1 MLAKGPRP
9 AALIDPALKQSEP
22 QVSSEPNLQVDVETN
37 DDIILRESHHEVG
50 GDIDIDM
57 AGEYSPSIGPEP
69 IDVEMGISHNLLHG
83 MITEFD
89 PDAYDRL
96 LSSIYAMQHSIYHSK
111 GAEVSREPSELCGET
126 IMLGYPSYAISDV
139 SGEYLDQFQTYCG
152 MKTELNNLSV
162 HRAGK
167 LMSETDAM
175 KLCKSSGIRPI
186 STRFVTS
193 QKDVDLVRARL
204 VAREVAKGQAS
215 ARDLE
220 ISLPTTSAESLRISL
235 AQASFVDATIIG
247 LDVSA
252 AFMASPLNKTTVLKL
267 PPSIVWDDGSAVY
280 LHAQKALNGLRA
292 SGKAW
297 VDHFSWVCQQLGLQP
312 GSVETTVFSGFVGVH
327 WVWLVVYV
335 DDVLIFSEDD
345 KTAEAVF
352 AHFEKYLTIK
362 RTGMIKGSSKGGGR
376 LRFLGR
382 NLVRNPGES
391 SISCYVD
398 ETYLDSSFELYGLV
412 KGTSSP
418 PDLRPILDS
427 EDRCN
432 PLSTEA
438 ASKYKA
444 SLGKLSWLCQTLLF
458 LNIYVCL
465 LATGMSSPLDKHEHA
480 LHALLR
486 WLITQRGQRQT
497 FPAQTDICKRP
508 NDTLLAYSDASWAPL
523 KLLQRRSI
531 SGGVF
536 FFRNATIKAFS
547 RLQQLVALS
556 SCEAELSGL
565 SESGVES
572 VGIKRLIGHIVGLS
586 DNEIGIEE
594 FTDGQAAWRVLK
606 GSGLQRKSRH
616 VELRVF
622 WVQQRV
628 Q

>member
-1 MLAKGPRP
+1 M
-9 AALIDPALKQSEP
+9 
-22 QVSSEPNLQVDVETN
+22 
-37 DDIILRESHHEVG
+37 
-50 GDIDIDM
+50 
-57 AGEYSPSIGPEP
+57 
-69 IDVEMGISHNLLHG
+69 
-83 MITEFD
+83 
-89 PDAYDRL
+89 
-96 LSSIYAMQHSIYHSK
+96 
-111 GAEVSREPSELCGET
+111 
-126 IMLGYPSYAISDV
+126 
-139 SGEYLDQFQTYCG
+139 
-152 MKTELNNLSV
+152 
-162 HRAGK
+162 
-167 LMSETDAM
+167 
-175 KLCKSSGIRPI
+175 
-186 STRFVTS
+186 
-193 QKDVDLVRARL
+193 
-204 VAREVAKGQAS
+204 
-215 ARDLE
+215 
-220 ISLPTTSAESLRISL
+220 

-267 PPSIVWDDGSAVY
+267 PPSIVWDQGSAVY

-480 LHALLR
+480 LRALLR

-497 FPAQTDICKRP
+497 FPAQTDICERP
-508 NDTLLAYSDASWAPL
+508 DDTLLAYSDASWAPL

-536 FFRNATIKAFS
+536 FF
-547 RLQQLVALS
+547 LGMQQSKHSADCSSWWHSVAVKPSSQDCPKLV
-556 SCEAELSGL
+556 
-565 SESGVES
+565 
-572 VGIKRLIGHIVGLS
+572 
-586 DNEIGIEE
+586 
-594 FTDGQAAWRVLK
+594 
-606 GSGLQRKSRH
+606 
-616 VELRVF
+616 
-622 WVQQRV
+622 
-628 Q
+628 